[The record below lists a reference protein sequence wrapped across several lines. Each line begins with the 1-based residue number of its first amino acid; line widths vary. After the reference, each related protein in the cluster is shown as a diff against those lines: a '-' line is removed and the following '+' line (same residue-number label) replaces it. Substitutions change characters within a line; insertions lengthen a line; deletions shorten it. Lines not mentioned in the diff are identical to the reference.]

1 MAIRLE
7 AHRET
12 VAMTNSQS
20 FDVAVLITCFNR
32 RETTLGC
39 LRALFEQELPAG
51 ARLRVVLTDDGS
63 SDGTSDAVRREFPTV
78 TVLQGDGNQYWVG
91 GTMMAWEAARPAS
104 FYLWLNDDVKL
115 REGALRSLLEVHA
128 ASGDP
133 ATIAVGATCDPD
145 AGKTCTGGMLR
156 LGWYNVT
163 VMEPTDEPQLC
174 DSINGN
180 IVLIPREAEK
190 RIGALDPAYTHF
202 FADGDYGIRAR
213 KHGIPVL
220 LAPKHL
226 GECRLN
232 PIANSSFDPQL
243 KLAQRWR
250 RMLGPKGYRPPR
262 QWWAFVRAHA
272 PRPKTVYWLA
282 PYILFGLESAM
293 GGRVRLRRN
302 VRRPMKVT

>member
-1 MAIRLE
+1 
-7 AHRET
+7 
-12 VAMTNSQS
+12 MTDSSSSNI
-20 FDVAVLITCFNR
+20 AVLITCFNR
-32 RETTLGC
+32 RETTLRC
-39 LRALFEQELPAG
+39 LRALYRQELPAG
-51 ARLRVVLTDDGS
+51 AALRVVLTDDGS
-63 SDGTSDAVRREFPTV
+63 SDGTGDAVRSEFPGV

-91 GTMMAWEAARPAS
+91 GTMMAWEAARPAK

-115 REGALRSLLEVHA
+115 RDGALMALLNVHA

-145 AGKTCTGGMLR
+145 AGKTCTGGMRR
-156 LGWYNVT
+156 LGWYNVS

-180 IVLIPREAEK
+180 IVLIPHEAEE
-190 RIGALDPAYTHF
+190 RIGALDRAYTHF

-213 KHGIPVL
+213 KQGVPVL
-220 LAPKHL
+220 LAPGHL

-232 PIANSSFDPQL
+232 PIANSSFDAKLP
-243 KLAQRWR
+243 LAQRWR

-272 PRPKTVYWLA
+272 PRPKAVYWLA
-282 PYILFGLESAM
+282 PYILFGLESAT